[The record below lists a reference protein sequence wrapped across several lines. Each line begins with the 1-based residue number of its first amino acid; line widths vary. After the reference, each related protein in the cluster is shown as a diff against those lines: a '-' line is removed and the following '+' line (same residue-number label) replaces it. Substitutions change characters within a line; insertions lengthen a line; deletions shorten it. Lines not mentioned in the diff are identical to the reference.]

1 MENVHFII
9 SFHYELFELF
19 VRICN
24 NFANNINYFRLVES
38 LKWLVNGN
46 YRSFFFNCIAQHY
59 YSYNYYIKYRY
70 LIKTM
75 KFYLK
80 FRWYIVFN

>member
-38 LKWLVNGN
+38 LKWLVITEV
-46 YRSFFFNCIAQHY
+46 SFLIASHNIIIIIIIIL
-59 YSYNYYIKYRY
+59 SID
-70 LIKTM
+70 I
-75 KFYLK
+75 
-80 FRWYIVFN
+80 